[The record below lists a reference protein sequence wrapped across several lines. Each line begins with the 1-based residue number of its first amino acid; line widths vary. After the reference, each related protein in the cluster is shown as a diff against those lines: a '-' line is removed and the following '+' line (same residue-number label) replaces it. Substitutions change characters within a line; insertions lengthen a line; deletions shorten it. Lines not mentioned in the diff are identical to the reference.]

1 MKTILIVITII
12 SLVIVIYFTIFW
24 RTFVRSFKKAFGLV
38 SNFYIVDVI
47 DERVLDYMKDGD
59 TVYERNT
66 GSNFMLK
73 NGILIEE

>member
-1 MKTILIVITII
+1 MKTILIVITVI
-12 SLVIVIYFTIFW
+12 SLAIVIYFAIFW
-24 RTFVRSFKKAFGLV
+24 KTFVKSFKKAFGLV

-47 DERVLDYMKDGD
+47 DETVLDYMKEGD
-59 TVYERNT
+59 TVYERST